1 MSGPLIEVRG
11 LRVFAHHGV
20 LIEERRRGQEF
31 VIDLHLVCPESD
43 ATRTDDVADTVN
55 YAEVI
60 ERTVE
65 LVRGGPYN
73 LIETV
78 ANLVAHDLVSRF
90 GLEQATVRV
99 AKPNAPI
106 PHPLA
111 EVAVTITHPQ
121 RRARKSARS
130 SPERQPGV

>member
-1 MSGPLIEVRG
+1 VSGPLVEVRG

-31 VIDLHLVCPESD
+31 VLDVQLVCPQSD
-43 ATRTDDVADTVN
+43 AGRTDDVADAVN
-55 YAEVI
+55 YAEVCD
-60 ERTVE
+60 RVVE

-78 ANLVAHDLVSRF
+78 AELVARDLVERF
-90 GLEQATVRV
+90 GLEQAIVRV

-111 EVAVTITHPQ
+111 EVAVTVTHPQ
-121 RRARKSARS
+121 RRGRRAPRAS
-130 SPERQPGV
+130 V